1 MGFKGHVINTQVDDG
16 LPFYSQVIL
25 TSSSF
30 HKNDDHS
37 VYSSSNTFLFKSL
50 DPLITKS
57 DMKNIILH
65 SECLLN
71 YFNIRGNDVEIIEKG
86 SNLYHTRA
94 ENKNV
99 EIPKVLTV
107 KYTPSFYSEK
117 GSLITEQLK
126 RDNTPVNIQNIQKIC
141 DEYMSKYDL
150 QEEINK
156 RMRKKIVTDEEGFQL
171 VTAGPLPVKA
181 SELPLKK
188 RKK

>member
-1 MGFKGHVINTQVDDG
+1 MGFKGHVINTQVDEG

-30 HKNDDHS
+30 HKNKESSADG
-37 VYSSSNTFLFKSL
+37 SSNTFLFKSL
-50 DPLITKS
+50 DPLITTH
-57 DMKNIILH
+57 DMKKLVLH

-71 YFNIRGNDVEIIEKG
+71 FFNIRYNDVEIIEKG

-94 ENKNV
+94 ANKNV
-99 EIPKVLTV
+99 EIPRVLTV
-107 KYTPSFYSEK
+107 EYTPSFYSKK
-117 GSLITEQLK
+117 GSLIK
-126 RDNTPVNIQNIQKIC
+126 GRINNTPVNIPNIQKIC

-150 QEEINK
+150 QEAINK
-156 RMRKKIVTDEEGFQL
+156 RMKKKIVTDEEGFQL